1 MTKAS
6 ALYSLMLLL
15 AQNSMAQ
22 RNYNIQ
28 TCSSDRRLCYEA
40 VLKKIEMVKWEN
52 ENNLIRHYKSG
63 LSQEIKELLEN
74 YRVRVSDSANA
85 LLQDDSIWTEAFRNS
100 NAFNQKSKEIKDI
113 IKTGSP
119 VSFGFWK
126 YLNKNEVTWDHTVP
140 TSVLVDRIIELD
152 NAGNLSFESFSDLVE
167 KYGFVTIITIEE
179 NDKLNEN
186 GLRQKMPDGW
196 SFDSEADAYARYK

>member
-1 MTKAS
+1 
-6 ALYSLMLLL
+6 
-15 AQNSMAQ
+15 MAQ

>member
-1 MTKAS
+1 
-6 ALYSLMLLL
+6 
-15 AQNSMAQ
+15 
-22 RNYNIQ
+22 
-28 TCSSDRRLCYEA
+28 
-40 VLKKIEMVKWEN
+40 MVKWEN
-52 ENNLIRHYKSG
+52 ENNLLSNYKSG

-74 YRVRVSDSANA
+74 YRVRVSDSAKS
-85 LLQDDSIWTEAFRNS
+85 LLQDGSIWTDDF
-100 NAFNQKSKEIKDI
+100 KSSRTYIHKSQEIKDI
-113 IKTGSP
+113 IKNERP

-126 YLNKNEVTWDHTVP
+126 YLNKEKVTWDHTVP